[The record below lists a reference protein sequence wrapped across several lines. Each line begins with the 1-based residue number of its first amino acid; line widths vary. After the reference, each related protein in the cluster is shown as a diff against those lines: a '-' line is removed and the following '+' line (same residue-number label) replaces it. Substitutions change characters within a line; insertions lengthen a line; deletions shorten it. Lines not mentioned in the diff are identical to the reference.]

1 MSEKCSR
8 CSGSG
13 QIYAKSNPHGK
24 YGYHSCYECGG
35 SGKKVGQQKNIQPMI
50 TQLIVKKTLAYAQH
64 VAVMAHSKGLILVQP
79 VAQFKT

>member
-35 SGKKVGQQKNIQPMI
+35 SGKKSRSTEEYSTDDYSTDSQEDAGVCPTCSGHGSFQGTNPCPTCGAI
-50 TQLIVKKTLAYAQH
+50 
-64 VAVMAHSKGLILVQP
+64 
-79 VAQFKT
+79 